1 MCAYTESKLETW
13 KCSNASNIKAKN
25 FKLMVRTMP
34 NSKKAKTKDMDSKT
48 MLALT

>member
-1 MCAYTESKLETW
+1 MCADTESKLETW

-25 FKLMVRTMP
+25 LLMVRTMP